1 MRPIRISE
9 SAIVEKSTIVGQ
21 GTSIWHYTQIRG
33 ETVIGNDCII
43 GKDVYIGSGVKIG
56 NNCKIQNGAQIY
68 EPAILGDGIFI
79 GPQVVLTND
88 RIPRAI
94 NPDKSLK
101 STLDWESVGVVLE
114 EGASVGANSTCV
126 APLKIGKWAM
136 IGAGSVVIR
145 DVPNYALVVG
155 NPARQIGWVDESGLR
170 LMPHGDNYFK
180 SSSSGSIFQ
189 FIDGELRKLSR

>member
-9 SAIVEKSTIVGQ
+9 SAIVEKSTIVGE
-21 GTSIWHYTQIRG
+21 GTSVWHNTQIRG

-94 NPDKSLK
+94 NPDESLK
-101 STLDWESVGVVLE
+101 STSDWKPVGVVIE

-126 APLKIGKWAM
+126 APLRIGKWAM
-136 IGAGSVVIR
+136 IGAGSVVLR

-155 NPARQIGWVDESGLR
+155 NPARQIGWVDESGVR
-170 LMPHGDNYFK
+170 LVHERDDFFE
-180 SSSSGSIFQ
+180 SRTSGSIFQ
-189 FIDGELRKLSR
+189 FIDGELRKVSK